1 VLFSAVPGSQ
11 TVGPQARIA
20 PPRSRGQACG
30 TGTFN
35 PLVSSDAKIDGMP
48 HTRYTAQSAAWNQR
62 KLAPLGLAF
71 RDQAMSKNDELRY
84 GAPGE
89 ATIHLCVDMQRM
101 FAEGTDWNMPWL
113 ERVLPNII
121 SITSTHPERTIFT
134 RFIPARKPGQGI
146 GMWRHYYERWGSMTI
161 DQLGPEMID
170 LVPDLAKFIPPAR
183 IFDKYVYSPWTG
195 TDLHQQLRSAGID
208 TVIITGGETDVCVL
222 ATLLGAIDW
231 GFRIILVTDA
241 LCSSADQT
249 HDAMMNVYMNRF
261 GEQVETVTTATLLE
275 GWQKAFRRKVS

>member
-1 VLFSAVPGSQ
+1 MAGNSRHSRTPRAVFCSSRQPNSWPA
-11 TVGPQARIA
+11 GPNR

-48 HTRYTAQSAAWNQR
+48 HARYTAQSAAWNQR

-170 LVPDLAKFIPPAR
+170 LVPDLAISFPRPAFSINMSIPHGPGPICTSSCGAPGSTPSSSPAAKPTSACWR
-183 IFDKYVYSPWTG
+183 PCWAPSTGASASSSSPM
-195 TDLHQQLRSAGID
+195 LCAVQL
-208 TVIITGGETDVCVL
+208 
-222 ATLLGAIDW
+222 
-231 GFRIILVTDA
+231 
-241 LCSSADQT
+241 
-249 HDAMMNVYMNRF
+249 MKP
-261 GEQVETVTTATLLE
+261 TT
-275 GWQKAFRRKVS
+275 R